1 MAYTPRRPSAPALTP
16 GDWEGINSLIIATK
30 CRAGS
35 GWIYRAVTVPFPYIT
50 EVWHNEEIPADVIV
64 TLQRPGETGQL
75 PRVDRVR
82 QEIPIDGRMRAQ
94 IIRSRDYVA
103 TKQSVLRPGTNLQP
117 GDVMQMPM
125 DFGDWMNGA
134 LDADPA
140 VEADFAS
147 GQYLQ
152 DPEAEWD
159 F

>member
-1 MAYTPRRPSAPALTP
+1 MPALMP
-16 GDWEGINSLIIATK
+16 GDWEGVNSLIVAAK
-30 CRAGS
+30 CRAGN
-35 GWIYRAVTVPFPYIT
+35 GWIYRAVTIPFPAIT
-50 EVWHNEEIPADVIV
+50 EVWHDEELSADVIV
-64 TLQRPGETGQL
+64 TLQRAGETGQL

-82 QEIPIDGRMRAQ
+82 LDLPVDTRMRAQ

-103 TKQSVLRPGTNLQP
+103 TQQAVLRPGMCLEP

-125 DFGDWMNGA
+125 DFGSWLNGT
-134 LDADPA
+134 LDADPV

-152 DPEAEWD
+152 DPEEDWG